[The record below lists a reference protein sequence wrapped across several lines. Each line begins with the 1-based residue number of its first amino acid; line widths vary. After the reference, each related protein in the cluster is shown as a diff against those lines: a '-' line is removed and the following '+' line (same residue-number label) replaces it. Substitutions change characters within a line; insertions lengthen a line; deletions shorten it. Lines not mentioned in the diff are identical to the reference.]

1 VSADIVVELA
11 LRAELRASLIVSR
24 IGDDDTISLPLRS
37 ISWRRLPGRVA
48 AGSQGAKFAIVQVT
62 MPLWLAADRRL
73 K

>member
-1 VSADIVVELA
+1 MSAELTLDLA

-37 ISWRRLPGRVA
+37 ISWRRLPGRIA
-48 AGSQGAKFAIVQVT
+48 AGSQGAKFAIVEVT

>member
-24 IGDDDTISLPLRS
+24 IGDDDTISLPLRC